1 MVCFRLKKNR
11 IGGSKRVQNVL
22 KVTAKYGGAREMV
35 FFSFKKYSLKLERR
49 RFSCLTL
56 IFFTASLIRL
66 YLRIFYF

>member
-22 KVTAKYGGAREMV
+22 KVTAKYGGASDMG
-35 FFSFKKYSLKLERR
+35 FFSFKKYLKLERR

-56 IFFTASLIRL
+56 IFFMASLIRL